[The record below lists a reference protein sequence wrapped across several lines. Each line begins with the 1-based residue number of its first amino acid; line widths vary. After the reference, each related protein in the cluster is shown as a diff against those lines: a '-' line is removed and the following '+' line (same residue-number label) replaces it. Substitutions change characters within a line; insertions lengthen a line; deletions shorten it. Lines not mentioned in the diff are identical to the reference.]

1 MWKRT
6 TGCPFPIWSIYI
18 TTSAQV
24 PTWIRPGTY
33 RVPFGKGRCLVCV
46 DDKSKTEALKTAE
59 NEFGAASQQITVT
72 KGSVNEWDE
81 WSTEVVTDVG
91 PAEWWKITISHY
103 QPSITVYMWKR
114 VYNKGDI
121 EKYNAFNITEEQ
133 MTDNILYGEQAI
145 IDAETLKA
153 KQPDPYNPSPAQAPT
168 P

>member
-46 DDKSKTEALKTAE
+46 DDKSQTQALKTAE
-59 NEFGAASQQITVT
+59 QEFGSAGLAQQDITQWEEGWTVKVT
-72 KGSVNEWDE
+72 TATSN
-81 WSTEVVTDVG
+81 
-91 PAEWWKITISHY
+91 Y

-114 VYNKGDI
+114 VYNKWDI
-121 EKYNAFNITEEQ
+121 EKYNAFNITDQQ
-133 MTDNILYGEQAI
+133 MTDNVLYGEQAI
-145 IDAETLKA
+145 IDSETLKA
-153 KQPDPYNPSPAQAPT
+153 KQPDPYNPSPAGQT

>member
-59 NEFGAASQQITVT
+59 NEFWAASTQLTLVWQSIETWDAGSADVLTDVT
-72 KGSVNEWDE
+72 PNEWGK
-81 WSTEVVTDVG
+81 VN
-91 PAEWWKITISHY
+91 ISHY

-114 VYNKGDI
+114 VYNKWDI

-145 IDAETLKA
+145 IDADTLKA
-153 KQPDPYNPSPAQAPT
+153 KQPDPYNPSPAEPT

>member
-1 MWKRT
+1 MSKRT

-46 DDKSKTEALKTAE
+46 NDKSETLKNAE
-59 NEFGAASQQITVT
+59 VEFGSATLAQQDITQWEEGGTVKVT
-72 KGSVNEWDE
+72 TATSN
-81 WSTEVVTDVG
+81 
-91 PAEWWKITISHY
+91 Y

-114 VYNKGDI
+114 VYNKWDI

-133 MTDNILYGEQAI
+133 MADNILYGEQAI

-153 KQPDPYNPSPAQAPT
+153 KQPDPYNPSPAGPT